1 MAWPIRRSCIFC
13 DDDEDCQKCAI
24 HGIIYTCAG
33 CKDFRHLAKEVE
45 YSERK
50 DGFNWQE
57 QPQQQFYG
65 C

>member
-1 MAWPIRRSCIFC
+1 MAWPIRKSCIFC

-57 QPQQQFYG
+57 
-65 C
+65 